1 MDEPMDESM
10 KPPTQNNISDAAG
23 EAADEAE
30 IRGHVQVF
38 LDCDPEYRQAKIT
51 VEGMTRAWNPKS
63 TETYCTE
70 YTERAMPLTAVYR
83 HEMIHEESRL
93 NTDVAKDKISDA
105 LESEWELYVGYYT
118 SEPEAIPRSVQ
129 DFDWAVRT
137 AHGISGKRTV
147 SLWRE
152 CRLKRED
159 ELYFLWVNN
168 DSSKRSPPGAVQ
180 KVTDLQT
187 FEGYCDRKQ
196 MADIIGKILREYMVV
211 DDLNPLWSHNCFL
224 HHMQYKYPPDT

>member
-10 KPPTQNNISDAAG
+10 RQPTQMNISNAAEEAAG
-23 EAADEAE
+23 AAEMQG
-30 IRGHVQVF
+30 RVQVF

-63 TETYCTE
+63 TEAYCSE
-70 YTERAMPLTAVYR
+70 YTERVIPLTAVYR
-83 HEMIHEESRL
+83 HEMIHEEPRL
-93 NTDVAKDKISDA
+93 NTNIAKDKISDA
-105 LESEWELYVGYYT
+105 LESEWELYVGYYN
-118 SEPEAIPRSVQ
+118 SEPEVILRSVQ

-152 CRLKRED
+152 RRLKRED
-159 ELYFLWVNN
+159 ELYFLWVSD
-168 DSSKRSPPGAVQ
+168 DSSKMSPPRAVQ
-180 KVTDLQT
+180 VTDLQT
-187 FEGYCDRKQ
+187 FEGDCDRKQ
-196 MADIIGKILREYMVV
+196 MADSIGKALREYMVV

-224 HHMQYKYPPDT
+224 HHMQYKYPPET